1 MSKEA
6 ISEVIHLYASALD
19 SHSWDLFDA
28 IFTPDVDVDYCK
40 VLRWTDL
47 KSWVADFKEMHESTA
62 GHQHFLA
69 PPQVIVD
76 GDKAYALTYGQFHV
90 FRKTP
95 APDDGDVSMGG
106 AWYDDE
112 LVKTPVGWRISRRIA
127 RDFWWQHT
135 MPEEG
140 PAKRIVDSF
149 PEWVRSGNSPYM
161 NALRRSLKVKEGV
174 PG

>member
-1 MSKEA
+1 M
-6 ISEVIHLYASALD
+6 
-19 SHSWDLFDA
+19 
-28 IFTPDVDVDYCK
+28 
-40 VLRWTDL
+40 RWTDL

-69 PPQVIVD
+69 PPQVIVED
-76 GDKAYALTYGQFHV
+76 DRAFALTYGQFKV

-95 APDDGDVSMGG
+95 ALEDGDLSNGG

-112 LVKTPVGWRISRRIA
+112 LVRTPEGWRISRRIA
-127 RDFWWQHT
+127 RNFWWQNSL
-135 MPEEG
+135 PEEG

-149 PEWVRSGNSPYM
+149 PEWVRGGNSPYM
-161 NALRRSLKVKEGV
+161 NALRRSLRNKAMV